1 MLLIICFFFRKVVIL
16 HPKDNKVV
24 VKTLFSLTYEYIIEY

>member
-1 MLLIICFFFRKVVIL
+1 MLLILCLLLRKVVIL
-16 HPKDNKVV
+16 HSKDNKVV